1 MKPLPEMYASSFDD
15 FTSTIPVVEEIERLP
30 LEAES
35 LGGIDINGPSE
46 VQDEDVITHMLKL
59 SMEPLPEM
67 YASSFNEFVLV
78 AEETEI
84 LRLEDEYLGGVEV
97 NGSHEVQ
104 EEEIAH
110 LLELAMAPLPE
121 MYASSLLDD
130 ESNDT

>member
-15 FTSTIPVVEEIERLP
+15 FTSMIPVVEEIEMLP

-35 LGGIDINGPSE
+35 LGGIDIKGPSE

-67 YASSFNEFVLV
+67 YASSFNEFVPV
-78 AEETEI
+78 SEEIEI
-84 LRLEDEYLGGVEV
+84 LPLEDEYLGGVEV